1 MTTLQN
7 YIHGEWRDSVC
18 SDRLAVENPATLEV
32 LAQVPM
38 GAATATDVDVAVAAS
53 VEAQQ
58 EWRDTPV
65 IERVQPLYKLK
76 QLLEEHR
83 EDIAKTIT
91 QECGKTLGEARGEMQ
106 RAIENVEMACGT
118 PALMQS
124 EFSEN
129 IARGIDEF
137 MIRQPI
143 GVGCCIAPFNFPGM
157 ITFWFLPYAIACGN
171 GFIVKPSEK
180 VPLTMMKVFAL
191 LDQIGLPKGLVNMV
205 HGGKESVDALLA
217 HPDIK
222 SVSFVGSSQVA
233 RYIYAKASEHGKR
246 VQAQGGA
253 KNPIIILPDADLEM
267 AAKIVGDSVYGCA
280 GQRCLAASN
289 IVTVGDEKGEVR
301 DAIVSCAEAKVTG
314 YGLDEGADM
323 GPVISAESKSR
334 VEGLIDQGVKEGA
347 KP

>member
-171 GFIVKPSEK
+171 GFIVKPS
-180 VPLTMMKVFAL
+180 
-191 LDQIGLPKGLVNMV
+191 
-205 HGGKESVDALLA
+205 
-217 HPDIK
+217 
-222 SVSFVGSSQVA
+222 
-233 RYIYAKASEHGKR
+233 
-246 VQAQGGA
+246 
-253 KNPIIILPDADLEM
+253 
-267 AAKIVGDSVYGCA
+267 
-280 GQRCLAASN
+280 
-289 IVTVGDEKGEVR
+289 
-301 DAIVSCAEAKVTG
+301 
-314 YGLDEGADM
+314 
-323 GPVISAESKSR
+323 
-334 VEGLIDQGVKEGA
+334 
-347 KP
+347 